1 MGHAENKFEEK
12 YIPRIMSIEAQLE
25 SYEENGTLNEQ
36 RKVLQKMLVEIENMQ
51 NEYLKGMDETFLDK
65 IKHFFGVTIKV
76 PENELEPVIEELMSR
91 VLEENR
97 KVGNFHR

>member
-1 MGHAENKFEEK
+1 MGRSEKKFEEK

-25 SYEENGTLNEQ
+25 TYEENGTLNEKRQ
-36 RKVLQKMLVEIENMQ
+36 LLQEMLVEIENMK
-51 NEYLKGMDETFLDK
+51 NEYLKGMDETLLDK
-65 IKHFFGVTIKV
+65 IKHFFGVSTKV
-76 PENELEPVIEELMSR
+76 TDNALIPVIEELMSK